1 MSSTLL
7 KFIGKVKFMFR
18 ISRDIRDM
26 IKIGQK
32 KPSRD
37 ILKKRCSENKQQ
49 TYRRTP
55 MPKCDFNKVAKQLFQ
70 KICCIFSEYL
80 FLRTPLEVASEKE
93 NISIIS
99 L

>member
-49 TYRRTP
+49 THAEVR
-55 MPKCDFNKVAKQLFQ
+55 FQ
-70 KICCIFSEYL
+70 
-80 FLRTPLEVASEKE
+80 
-93 NISIIS
+93 
-99 L
+99 